1 MKKTRT
7 KQKKLNK
14 RTQSLDINAID
25 KKTRNQIYRIIKTH
39 KDVLDKLS

>member
-1 MKKTRT
+1 MKKIRT

-14 RTQSLDINAID
+14 RTQFLAINTID